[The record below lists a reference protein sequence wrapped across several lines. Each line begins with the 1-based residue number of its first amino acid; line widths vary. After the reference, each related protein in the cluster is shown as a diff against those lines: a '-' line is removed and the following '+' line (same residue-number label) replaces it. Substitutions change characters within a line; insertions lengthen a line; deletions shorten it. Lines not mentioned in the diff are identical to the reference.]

1 MGARME
7 SFEDNDVLNQLD
19 SAAFKFNHKLL
30 GHPSLSLENL
40 ARVLPELPAE
50 RVEFSKGLLNINDD
64 FEKTLESQ
72 TTKIKLE
79 EIIENIR
86 TSNSYIMVNHP
97 DVHPSFAPIK
107 RQLVED
113 VESIMRRLGI
123 GKEAIDP
130 RLFLFIASPNSVTP
144 FHIDRYSNFLMQFR
158 GSKHVSV
165 FPQWDERAVTAKHHE
180 AYMAYANTKLPFNDE
195 IDALGTRFEF
205 KPGEAIHIP
214 FLAGHHVRNGSEDVS
229 ISMAIFFNTKQNM
242 AWRRALRFNQS
253 ARRLLKPIG
262 IEPFPIGRQVWRDK
276 AKAKVWDTFTK
287 IRNLPIKN
295 QNLFSVSVAMLSVI

>member
-1 MGARME
+1 ME
-7 SFEDNDVLNQLD
+7 SFEENESLDQLD

-30 GHPSLSLENL
+30 GHPSLSMENL
-40 ARVLPELPAE
+40 ARVLPELPAG
-50 RVEFSKGLLNINDD
+50 RVEFSKGLLNVNDD
-64 FEKTLESQ
+64 FEKTLENQ
-72 TTKIKLE
+72 TCKIKLE

-229 ISMAIFFNTKQNM
+229 ISMAIFFNTEQNN
-242 AWRRALRFNQS
+242 AWRKALRFNGI
-253 ARRLLKPIG
+253 ARNVLKKVGLSPAPVG
-262 IEPFPIGRQVWRDK
+262 QQAWRDK
-276 AKAKVWDTFTK
+276 VKAIGWDAYTK
-287 IRNLPIKN
+287 IRELQTKN
-295 QNLFSVSVAMLSVI
+295 QNLFSTGLCMLATI

>member
-1 MGARME
+1 ME
-7 SFEDNDVLNQLD
+7 SFEDNEALDQLD

-40 ARVLPELPAE
+40 ARVLPELPAG
-50 RVEFSKGLLNINDD
+50 RVEFSKGLLDINDD
-64 FEKTLESQ
+64 FEKTLENGTS
-72 TTKIKLE
+72 KLKLE
-79 EIIENIR
+79 DIIENIR

-195 IDALGTRFEF
+195 IDALGSRFEF

-229 ISMAIFFNTKQNM
+229 ISMAIFFNTEQNN
-242 AWRRALRFNQS
+242 AWRKALRFNGI
-253 ARRLLKPIG
+253 ARKVLSRVGMNPAPIG
-262 IEPFPIGRQVWRDK
+262 KQAWRDK
-276 AKAKVWDTFTK
+276 AKAWGWDTFTK
-287 IRNLPIKN
+287 IRSLQEKN
-295 QNLFSVSVAMLSVI
+295 QNLFSVGLSLLAAV

>member
-1 MGARME
+1 MH
-7 SFEDNDVLNQLD
+7 SFEETYALDQLD

-40 ARVLPELPAE
+40 ARVLPELPAG

-64 FEKTLESQ
+64 FENTLNQ
-72 TTKIKLE
+72 AGKLKLE

-86 TSNSYIMVNHP
+86 VSNSYIMVNHP

-113 VESIMRRLGI
+113 VGSIMRRLDI
-123 GKEAIDP
+123 GKEVIDP
-130 RLFLFIASPNSVTP
+130 RLFLFIASPNSITP

-180 AYMAYANTKLPFNDE
+180 AYMAYSNTKLPFNDD

-214 FLAGHHVRNGSEDVS
+214 FLAGHHVRNGSDDVS
-229 ISMAIFFNTKQNM
+229 ISMAIFFNTEQNN
-242 AWRRALRFNQS
+242 AWRKALRFNGI
-253 ARRLLKPIG
+253 ARKALNKMGMDPA
-262 IEPFPIGRQVWRDK
+262 PIGRQAWRDK
-276 AKAKVWDTFTK
+276 AKAWGWDAFTR
-287 IRNLPIKN
+287 IRNLQAKN
-295 QNLFSVSVAMLSVI
+295 ENLFSIGVWMLATV

>member
-1 MGARME
+1 ME
-7 SFEDNDVLNQLD
+7 SFEENEALDQLD

-40 ARVLPELPAE
+40 ARVLPELPAG
-50 RVEFSKGLLNINDD
+50 RVEFSKGLLDINDD
-64 FEKTLESQ
+64 FEKTLENGTS
-72 TTKIKLE
+72 KLKLE
-79 EIIENIR
+79 DIIENIR

-113 VESIMRRLGI
+113 VETIMRRLGI

-130 RLFLFIASPNSVTP
+130 RLFLFIASPNSITP

-158 GSKHVSV
+158 GSKKISV
-165 FPQWDERAVTAKHHE
+165 FPQWDERAVSAEHHE
-180 AYMAYANTKLPFNDE
+180 AYMAYKNTKLPFNDE

-205 KPGEAIHIP
+205 KPGEALHIP
-214 FLAGHHVRNGSEDVS
+214 FLAGHHVHNGGEDVS
-229 ISMAIFFNTKQNM
+229 ISMAIFFNTQQNI

-253 ARRLLKPIG
+253 ARRLLKPLG
-262 IEPFPIGRQVWRDK
+262 AKPFPVGRQAWRDK
-276 AKAKVWDTFTK
+276 VKALSWDTFVK
-287 IRNLPIKN
+287 LRSLKEKN
-295 QNLFSVSVAMLSVI
+295 QNLFSVGLSMLAAV